1 MNTAETLVS
10 TDIDFDCNGLH
21 KGTLRVPHSVHRSA
35 YGHLTIPI
43 AVAKNGEGPTVLL
56 TGGVHGDEYEG
67 PIALLR
73 LFQELDISQLQ
84 GRLIIVPAVNY
95 PAFRAGTRTS
105 PIDELN
111 LNRAFPGSRNGTIT
125 EMIAHY
131 ITTELLP
138 KADYLFDL
146 HAGGSSLQYIP
157 LLLAPRWQDPAEKQ
171 KLEDIIDAFAPP
183 HVVYFDSMRALSGE
197 DRVIGNHAQQNGVFF
212 VTGEFGGGG
221 TVNLEGLKVVEDGLK
236 SVLQHLKLLP
246 ERNQLQPMKRT
257 RRLVMD
263 NPGLYAFAPCHG
275 LFEPKFVLGDQLES
289 GAVAGLIYDL
299 DDPWAQPTEVR
310 FEHPGLAVCIRT
322 FSLVEAGD
330 CLGHLASDV

>member
-1 MNTAETLVS
+1 MSTAGTLIS
-10 TDIDFDCNGLH
+10 TDIDFECDGLAT
-21 KGTLRVPHSVHRSA
+21 GTLRVPHSVHRSA
-35 YGHLTIPI
+35 YGHLRIPI

-67 PIALLR
+67 PIALVR
-73 LFQELDISQLQ
+73 LFQNLDIAQVR

-105 PIDELN
+105 PIDEVN

-131 ITTELLP
+131 VTSELLP

-146 HAGGSSLQYIP
+146 HAGGSSLQYLP
-157 LLLAPRWQDPAEKQ
+157 LLLAPRWDEAADKQ

-183 HVVYFDSMRALSGE
+183 LVVYFDSMRALSGE
-197 DRVIGNHAQQNGVFF
+197 DRVIGNHAQKNGVFF
-212 VTGEFGGGG
+212 VTGEFGGGA
-221 TVNLEGLKVVEDGLK
+221 TVNLEGLKVVEEGLK
-236 SVLQHLKLLP
+236 SVLQHLKVLP
-246 ERNQLQPMKRT
+246 DPSQPRPASKT

-263 NPGLYAFAPCHG
+263 NPGLYAFAPCQG
-275 LFEPKFVLGDQLES
+275 LFEPKFALGDELEG
-289 GAVAGLIYDL
+289 GALAGLIYDL
-299 DDPWAQPTEVR
+299 DNPWAQPTEVR

-322 FSLVEAGD
+322 FALVEAGD

>member
-1 MNTAETLVS
+1 MSTAGTLIS
-10 TDIDFDCNGLH
+10 TDIDFECDGLAT
-21 KGTLRVPHSVHRSA
+21 GTLRVPHSVHRSA
-35 YGHLTIPI
+35 YGHLRIPI

-67 PIALLR
+67 PIALVR
-73 LFQELDISQLQ
+73 LFQNLDIAQVR

-105 PIDELN
+105 PIDEVN

-131 ITTELLP
+131 VTSELLP

-146 HAGGSSLQYIP
+146 HAGGSSLQYLP
-157 LLLAPRWQDPAEKQ
+157 LLLAPRWDEAADQQ

-183 HVVYFDSMRALSGE
+183 LVVYFDSMRALSGE
-197 DRVIGNHAQQNGVFF
+197 DRVIGNHAQKNGVFF
-212 VTGEFGGGG
+212 VTGEFGGGA
-221 TVNLEGLKVVEDGLK
+221 TVNLEGLKVVEEGLK
-236 SVLQHLKLLP
+236 SVLQHLKVLP
-246 ERNQLQPMKRT
+246 DPSQPRPASKT

-263 NPGLYAFAPCHG
+263 NPGLYAFAPCQG
-275 LFEPKFVLGDQLES
+275 LFEPKFALGDELEG
-289 GAVAGLIYDL
+289 GALAGLIYDL
-299 DDPWAQPTEVR
+299 DNPWAQPTEVR

>member
-1 MNTAETLVS
+1 MSTAGTLIS
-10 TDIDFDCNGLH
+10 TDIDFECDGLAT
-21 KGTLRVPHSVHRSA
+21 GTLRVPHSVHRSA
-35 YGHLTIPI
+35 YGHLRIPI

-67 PIALLR
+67 PIALVR
-73 LFQELDISQLQ
+73 LFQNLDIAQVR

-105 PIDELN
+105 PIDEVN

-131 ITTELLP
+131 VTSELLP

-146 HAGGSSLQYIP
+146 HAGGSSLQYLP
-157 LLLAPRWQDPAEKQ
+157 LLLAPRWDEAADQQ

-183 HVVYFDSMRALSGE
+183 LVVYFDSMRALSGE
-197 DRVIGNHAQQNGVFF
+197 DRVIGNHAHKNGVFF
-212 VTGEFGGGG
+212 VTGEFGGGA
-221 TVNLEGLKVVEDGLK
+221 TVNLEGLKVVEEGLK
-236 SVLQHLKLLP
+236 SVLQHLKVLP
-246 ERNQLQPMKRT
+246 DPSQPRPASKT

-263 NPGLYAFAPCHG
+263 NPGLYAFAPCQG
-275 LFEPKFVLGDQLES
+275 LFEPKFALGDELEG
-289 GAVAGLIYDL
+289 GALAGLIYDL
-299 DDPWAQPTEVR
+299 DNPWAQPTEVR